1 MKRKLL
7 IFLLCISLLSAMSV
21 TAFADMG
28 PKPSVHVNLK
38 NLPEGPVYGTL
49 VSADRSTG
57 PSSAWD
63 RDPAHARVKPGEPEY
78 DVWKAFMDYQDGQDP
93 DGYWFL
99 QEWWDCSDGDF
110 AWTYYPPSDFKIL
123 LYFPESGAF
132 LSSGICQRYAFDSY
146 FDATPENGVLTV
158 KRSYQTRILPELW
171 GLLCR
176 MVLTVAV
183 ELLIGLLFWPW
194 EKDVFRLLIVV
205 NVLTQLLLN
214 LALNVYAYFNGTF
227 ILIYGLVYFLLEVA
241 VMVIETLAYNKRM
254 PDAIGDEIPMGKA
267 LGYSMVAN
275 LCSFALGLVLVRQ
288 MPWMF

>member
-7 IFLLCISLLSAMSV
+7 VCLMCAALLAAMSV
-21 TAFADMG
+21 TVFADMG
-28 PKPSVHVNLK
+28 PKPSVRVTFE
-38 NLPEGPVYGTL
+38 NLPAGPVYGTL
-49 VSADRSTG
+49 LSADRSTG

-63 RDPAHARVKPGEPEY
+63 RDPARARVKPGEPEY
-78 DVWKAFMDYQDGQDP
+78 EIWKAFVDYQDGQDP

-99 QEWWDCSDGDF
+99 QEWWDCSNGQLN
-110 AWTYYPPSDFKIL
+110 WTYYPPSDFKIL
-123 LYFPESGAF
+123 LYFPESGTFAA
-132 LSSGICQRYAFDSY
+132 SPVCQRYAFDSY
-146 FDATPENGVLTV
+146 FNAILENGALTAKV
-158 KRSYQTRILPELW
+158 NHQIQLTEVW

-205 NVLTQLLLN
+205 NLLTQLLLN
-214 LALNVYAYFNGTF
+214 LALNVYAYFHGTF
-227 ILIYGLVYFLLEVA
+227 ILTYGLVYFLLEVA
-241 VMVIETLAYNKRM
+241 VMVIETRAYNKRM
-254 PDAIGDEIPMGKA
+254 PDALGGPIPMGKA

-275 LCSFALGLVLVRQ
+275 IASFALGLGLVRQ

>member
-1 MKRKLL
+1 M
-7 IFLLCISLLSAMSV
+7 
-21 TAFADMG
+21 
-28 PKPSVHVNLK
+28 
-38 NLPEGPVYGTL
+38 
-49 VSADRSTG
+49 
-57 PSSAWD
+57 
-63 RDPAHARVKPGEPEY
+63 
-78 DVWKAFMDYQDGQDP
+78 
-93 DGYWFL
+93 
-99 QEWWDCSDGDF
+99 
-110 AWTYYPPSDFKIL
+110 
-123 LYFPESGAF
+123 
-132 LSSGICQRYAFDSY
+132 
-146 FDATPENGVLTV
+146 

-205 NVLTQLLLN
+205 NILTQLLLN

-241 VMVIETLAYNKRM
+241 VMVIETRAYNKRM
-254 PDAIGDEIPMGKA
+254 PDAIGGQIPMGKA

-275 LCSFALGLVLVRQ
+275 LCSFVLGLVLVRQ

>member
-7 IFLLCISLLSAMSV
+7 IFLLCISLLAAMSV

-28 PKPSVHVNLK
+28 PKPSVRVNLK
-38 NLPEGPVYGTL
+38 NLPQGPVYGTL

-99 QEWWDCSDGDF
+99 QEWWDCSDGEF

-123 LYFPESGAF
+123 LYFPESGAY

-146 FDATPENGVLTV
+146 FDATVENGALTAKV
-158 KRSYQTRILPELW
+158 NHQIQLTEVW

-176 MVLTVAV
+176 MAITIAV
-183 ELLIGLLFWPW
+183 ELIIGLLFWPR
-194 EKDVFRLLIVV
+194 KKKVFGLLVWV
-205 NVLTQLLLN
+205 NILTQLLLN
-214 LALNVYAYFNGTF
+214 LALNVYVHFHGTF
-227 ILIYGLVYFLLEVA
+227 LFTLAPIYFLLEIA
-241 VMVIETLAYNKRM
+241 VMVIETRAYNKHM
-254 PDAIGDEIPMGKA
+254 PDAVGGEIPMGKA

-275 LCSFALGLVLVRQ
+275 LASFVLGLVLVRQ

>member
-7 IFLLCISLLSAMSV
+7 VFLLCAALLAAMSV
-21 TAFADMG
+21 TVFADMG
-28 PKPSVHVNLK
+28 PKPSVRVTLK

-49 VSADRSTG
+49 LSADRSTG
-57 PSSAWD
+57 PSSVWD
-63 RDPAHARVKPGEPEY
+63 GTSGDAESKPGDEDY
-78 DVWKAFMDYQDGQDP
+78 AIWKAFADYRDP

-99 QEWWDCSDGDF
+99 QEWWDCSDGEF

-123 LYFPESGAF
+123 LYFPESGTF

-146 FDATPENGVLTV
+146 FDATVENGALTAKV
-158 KRSYQTRILPELW
+158 NHQLQLTELW

-176 MVLTVAV
+176 MVLTIAV

-194 EKDVFRLLIVV
+194 EKDVFRLLVWV

-214 LALNVYAYFNGTF
+214 LALNVYVNFHGTF
-227 ILIYGLVYFLLEVA
+227 LFTLTPVYFLLEVA
-241 VMVIETLAYNKRM
+241 VMVIETRAYNKRM
-254 PDAIGDEIPMGKA
+254 PEAVGGEIPMGKA
-267 LGYSMVAN
+267 LGYSMIAN
-275 LCSFALGLVLVRQ
+275 IASFALGLVLARQ